1 MIKFYLIDFI
11 PQLEKTNVTHFVY
24 VHGGYM
30 YASPSRSNIPGFE
43 SVNYT
48 GVMQVDVQPG
58 ECVHYFVRRTK
69 GYAMISKFN
78 PTDTV
83 ISFEFT
89 SVGWYAMALSPAVSD
104 VLTFFT
110 DVGPFNVP
118 ADRLFH
124 DYGSNILI
132 SGLKTDYGDMLQA
145 LSVTWSPGLSQG
157 LEFSTEYNLE
167 LYEDIFNFNFTS

>member
-11 PQLEKTNVTHFVY
+11 PQFEKTNVTHFVY
-24 VHGGYM
+24 VHGGSM
-30 YASPSRSNIPGFE
+30 YASPFRSNIPGFE

-48 GVMQVDVQPG
+48 GTVDVVVNAG
-58 ECVHYFVRRTK
+58 DCVHYFVKRQF

-78 PTDTV
+78 PTDEP
-83 ISFEFT
+83 ISFSFT
-89 SVGWYAMALSPAVSD
+89 SQGWYALALAPSASD
-104 VLTFFT
+104 ILTFFT

-132 SGLKTDYGDMLQA
+132 SGLTTDYDDMIQA
-145 LSVTWSPGLSQG
+145 LSVTWSPGLRQG
-157 LEFSTEYNLE
+157 LQFSTEYNLE
-167 LYEDIFNFNFTS
+167 LYDNFFNFNFAL

>member
-1 MIKFYLIDFI
+1 
-11 PQLEKTNVTHFVY
+11 
-24 VHGGYM
+24 M
-30 YASPSRSNIPGFE
+30 YASPSLSNIPGFE

-58 ECVHYFVRRTK
+58 ECVHYFVRRTQ

-89 SVGWYAMALSPAVSD
+89 SIGWYAMALSPAVSD

-110 DVGPFNVP
+110 DVGPYGVS
-118 ADRLFH
+118 AYRLF
-124 DYGSNILI
+124 DEYTSTGTI
-132 SGLKTDYGDMLQA
+132 SGLRNEYEPMIYA